1 MARAARAGYNQDEGK
16 CRQPEVH
23 QTADRMVRSSF
34 WTTSTTRSTSGK
46 LVLKTPIECWSYDPS
61 GEEPP
66 VPYGQGNKY
75 TWTVLNEHVCGGK
88 EQPLVPLAFDAILVP
103 NGHVIVPGLASLFS
117 SVQQWAQWA
126 KGTVSPDAAKIL
138 VVDCPGTKAR
148 SGAYGPGRPGPGCAV
163 LTLKSVEPPPRNYLG
178 LLQKLTLMKGKHMKR
193 RSCTSRAPSNNMK
206 REEHIL
212 REILCAQIRL
222 DKATHPNEQR
232 LSREA
237 LYMLR

>member
-1 MARAARAGYNQDEGK
+1 MKPNKRSKTKKLSRCRGLKRTEQQTRPDQWIADLAHAKGYTFHDLQ
-16 CRQPEVH
+16 RQAQANDISVLDQLYINEHVAVNCGPQWRELREL
-23 QTADRMVRSSF
+23 D
-34 WTTSTTRSTSGK
+34 TTRTKENVANLRCIKQQTGWFVLLLDDEYNAQHLRGK

-148 SGAYGPGRPGPGCAV
+148 SGAYGPGRPGPDV
-163 LTLKSVEPPPRNYLG
+163 PF
-178 LLQKLTLMKGKHMKR
+178 
-193 RSCTSRAPSNNMK
+193 
-206 REEHIL
+206 
-212 REILCAQIRL
+212 
-222 DKATHPNEQR
+222 
-232 LSREA
+232 
-237 LYMLR
+237 